1 MQDQE
6 ELFEKIYSAYE
17 EDNLIFFI
25 GAGVSKT
32 VRGSSAKLWN
42 DLTYEKKRLLGTS
55 ESDPLVLAQLLYL
68 KSPEEYVRITK
79 SAIDNRKISEVHRLI
94 AKLHPKTIITINWD
108 CLLEKALEFSFS
120 KKYEHILYIT
130 GDN

>member
-1 MQDQE
+1 M
-6 ELFEKIYSAYE
+6 FRKICNAYE

-94 AKLHPKTIITINWD
+94 AKLHPKNIITTNWD